1 LHSGRLVGPAPD
13 AAAANQSETRTMTEG
28 SSRQSPDALSFP
40 ISPGVLTATEIRDL
54 LGNDAPVILDIGA
67 NCGQTTAELIK
78 VLPRAKIFAFEPDP
92 RAIAKF
98 RHNISDSRVHLQE
111 CAVGARNGTISFHQ
125 SSGAEH
131 LADYAQGW
139 DQSGSI
145 RKPRSHLQV
154 WPWVKFDRQIEVPIV
169 RLDDWAQQQ
178 GITAVDFIWAD
189 VQGAESDL
197 IEGAS
202 RILAS
207 TRYFYTEYS
216 NSEWYEGQISLPGLV
231 EMLPEF
237 ELLRRY
243 PMDVL
248 FRRRKSG

>member
-1 LHSGRLVGPAPD
+1 LDV
-13 AAAANQSETRTMTEG
+13 
-28 SSRQSPDALSFP
+28 LSFP
-40 ISPGVLTATEIRDL
+40 ISPGVLTGTEIRDL
-54 LGNDAPVILDIGA
+54 LGMDAPVILDIGA
-67 NCGQTTAELIK
+67 NCGQTTAELLT
-78 VLPRAKIFAFEPDP
+78 VLPQATVFAFEPDP

-98 RHNISDSRVHLQE
+98 RHRINSPRAHLQE
-111 CAVGARNGTISFHQ
+111 CAVGATNGTVSFHQ

-131 LADYAQGW
+131 MAEYAEGW

-145 RKPRSHLQV
+145 RKPRTHLQV

-169 RLDDWAQQQ
+169 RLDDWAAQH
-178 GITAVDFIWAD
+178 GVGAVDLIWAD

-202 RILAS
+202 RVLAS

-231 EMLPEF
+231 RMLPDF
-237 ELLRRY
+237 ELVRRY

-248 FRRRKSG
+248 FRRKTAA

>member
-1 LHSGRLVGPAPD
+1 
-13 AAAANQSETRTMTEG
+13 MTEE
-28 SSRQSPDALSFP
+28 SNRQSPGALAFP
-40 ISPGVLTATEIRDL
+40 ISPGVLTGVEIRNL
-54 LGNDAPVILDIGA
+54 LGKESPVILDIGA
-67 NCGQTTAELIK
+67 NCGQTTAELLK
-78 VLPRAKIFAFEPDP
+78 VMPGATIFAFEPDP

-98 RHNISDSRVHLQE
+98 RRNISHPRVQLQE
-111 CAVGARNGTISFHQ
+111 CAVGAENGTISFHQ

-131 LADYAQGW
+131 LAEYADGW

-154 WPWVKFDRQIEVPIV
+154 WPWVKFDKQIEVPIV
-169 RLDDWAQQQ
+169 RLDDWAKQH
-178 GITAVDFIWAD
+178 GIKSVDFIWAD

-202 RILAS
+202 GILSA

-216 NSEWYEGQISLPGLV
+216 NSEWYEGQVTLPGLV
-231 EMLPEF
+231 QMLPDF

-248 FRRRKSG
+248 FRNRTAG